1 MQNLS
6 NVYVYD
12 VLTKPNAANKA
23 SVGAVVLAVLDVRPS
38 YGRVRWTVAVTHEQ
52 GLQLTGHPWA
62 NSPRCRGQMYRN
74 GENFE
79 FRDQMFDQLLSVS
92 GEALDRSLT

>member
-1 MQNLS
+1 METPS

-12 VLTKPNAANKA
+12 VLTKPNAATEA

-38 YGRVRWTVAVTHEQ
+38 YGRFRWTVAVTHEQ
-52 GLQLTGHPWA
+52 GLRLNGHPWA

-79 FRDQMFDQLLSVS
+79 YRDQMFDQLLSMSV
-92 GEALDRSLT
+92 EALDRVT